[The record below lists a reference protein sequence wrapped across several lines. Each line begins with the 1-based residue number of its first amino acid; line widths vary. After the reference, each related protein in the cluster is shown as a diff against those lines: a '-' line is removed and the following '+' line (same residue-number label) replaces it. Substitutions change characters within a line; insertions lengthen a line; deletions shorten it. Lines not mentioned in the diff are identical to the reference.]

1 MHELPVTE
9 EILRIVLEHAREAG
23 APRVLQVNLVVGD
36 LTSFVDDS
44 IQFYFDFL
52 TKGTEA
58 ENAVLQIAR
67 VPARVKCHQC
77 GGEFAPRGVDWL
89 CPQCEALG
97 GEVLAGRELYIESI
111 EVE

>member
-9 EILRIVLEHAREAG
+9 QILKIVLEHAREAG
-23 APRVLQVNLVVGD
+23 AQRVLQVNLVVGN

-52 TKGTEA
+52 TRETEA

-67 VPARVKCHQC
+67 VPARVRCHQC
-77 GGEFAPRGVDWL
+77 GEEFAPRGVDWL
-89 CPQCEALG
+89 CPQCGALG
-97 GEVLAGRELYIESI
+97 GEVLAGREMYIESI